1 MFWPFQQDPTSI
13 LLIRVFHDLYPCRTV
28 MESKVRLG
36 FSASLSASILMPL
49 LSVKVSK
56 KSKLVDQGA
65 QSSQGSHTDFI
76 WFHKISAFVQG
87 LRDTARHLL
96 KFFVTVAGTEL
107 PDSCPEETQA
117 LSLVS
122 TSWVVWVGHRLC
134 LTLFDAWRSW
144 SAIRFINLWEFHL
157 ICAAYIK
164 RQEFVVSL
172 RCLGGCEGVLRLPTS
187 RVDPWDIHGEV
198 ESTKPGLNFES
209 WWKLITM
216 ISWRFPMFHIVSCHV
231 MKFHEIP
238 WSSWFVSSQGG
249 SCKARKRLNHAGP
262 FARLRQLGQRPQPW
276 GSDSCSERSWGDLRK
291 KTCVVLRK
299 TESEV
304 QQVLEWSWLI
314 SSKVISYMWLQIAC
328 PHDAVHGPNVRALG
342 VPRHMLSP
350 GPKIFL
356 CDSNT
361 APFD

>member
-1 MFWPFQQDPTSI
+1 M
-13 LLIRVFHDLYPCRTV
+13 
-28 MESKVRLG
+28 
-36 FSASLSASILMPL
+36 
-49 LSVKVSK
+49 
-56 KSKLVDQGA
+56 
-65 QSSQGSHTDFI
+65 
-76 WFHKISAFVQG
+76 ISAFVQG

-231 MKFHEIP
+231 MKFHEVPGLYLPRAGLARQENGWTMLDHLLGYGNLAKGHSHGVATVAASAVGETCAKRPAWFWGRQKVKFSKCLNDHDLSQAKLLVTCDCRLHALTMPCTAQMSEHSVSQDTCFRQDLRFFYVIP
-238 WSSWFVSSQGG
+238 ILHHSIKISPSIFGIFGLSHAEFWELRCCCWG
-249 SCKARKRLNHAGP
+249 ANHA
-262 FARLRQLGQRPQPW
+262 
-276 GSDSCSERSWGDLRK
+276 D
-291 KTCVVLRK
+291 
-299 TESEV
+299 
-304 QQVLEWSWLI
+304 
-314 SSKVISYMWLQIAC
+314 
-328 PHDAVHGPNVRALG
+328 NVRL
-342 VPRHMLSP
+342 
-350 GPKIFL
+350 
-356 CDSNT
+356 
-361 APFD
+361 